1 MSITSGKKA
10 PTASDVPTK
19 TAIAR
24 EARIG
29 HAHCSVLDREA
40 RIEMDG
46 TSAPVTSLLSWLY
59 EVPFWTRGIAVM
71 STLVLIAAVERV
83 VVGAH
88 ARRWKEY
95 GAWVV
100 MSALGAGFGA
110 CNDLLTSRVS
120 AYYFELGKGLS
131 RADHHQFVRD
141 VADLGARA
149 GFSAGLVLGGA
160 LLFAN
165 TARSSLPSLRFV
177 ELLAHALAPM
187 VLAAA
192 LAPIVAFSTN
202 WDVQGLGDEL
212 RQVLSESDVEAFLLV
227 QRAHAGAYIGAAI
240 GTSLACLSV
249 LRSRRARR
257 ARGGTMATPLE

>member
-1 MSITSGKKA
+1 
-10 PTASDVPTK
+10 
-19 TAIAR
+19 
-24 EARIG
+24 
-29 HAHCSVLDREA
+29 
-40 RIEMDG
+40 
-46 TSAPVTSLLSWLY
+46 LSWLY
-59 EVPFWTRGIAVM
+59 DLPFWTRGIAVV
-71 STLVLIAAVERV
+71 SILALVAAVERV

-88 ARRWKEY
+88 AQRWKEY
-95 GAWVV
+95 GVWVV

-110 CNDLLTSRVS
+110 CNDLVTSRVS

-149 GFSAGLVLGGA
+149 GCSAGLLLGGA

-165 TARSSLPSLRFV
+165 TTRTSLPSLRVV
-177 ELLAHALAPM
+177 ELLAHALVPIA
-187 VLAAA
+187 LAAA

-227 QRAHAGAYIGAAI
+227 QRAHAGAYLGAAL
-240 GTSLACLSV
+240 GTILACLSV
-249 LRSRRARR
+249 LRSRRARHGH
-257 ARGGTMATPLE
+257 GGIMATAGEMMS